1 MFLHTPHQLDQL
13 EVWAQ
18 GALEGVLVE
27 NVAKQLLPRFE
38 SVHGPAV
45 VAWKPFVWKKIAN
58 IFDLIRYIQF
68 LKVSI
73 NVQHRSATTDGAVS
87 SHGPYY
93 RTLPRLWQTLAV
105 LFAKTKSLPI
115 SAKDT

>member
-87 SHGPYY
+87 SYGRY
-93 RTLPRLWQTLAV
+93 RTLTRFWPPLTRLW
-105 LFAKTKSLPI
+105 
-115 SAKDT
+115 